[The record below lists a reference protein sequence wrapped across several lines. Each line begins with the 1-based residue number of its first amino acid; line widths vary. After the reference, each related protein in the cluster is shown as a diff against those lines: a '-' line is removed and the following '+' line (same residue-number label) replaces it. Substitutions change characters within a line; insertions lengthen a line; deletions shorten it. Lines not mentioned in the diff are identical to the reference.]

1 MRTNSRAKRAGFL
14 FTSNRPVHLIAVFM
28 MLAALLMPL
37 SARAESQSGES
48 DQISISQLLQPLS
61 GRVSA
66 ASWAMMNGY
75 DPRVGSLGEGR
86 AADIGWGQAAV
97 GGTSGGATASS
108 NQQAPFRS
116 PSPAFSRNLLVTQQL
131 GLFPIQTEPQLAV
144 DPSDPE
150 HLVLGVIDYNFPS
163 MSTYVSFDGGE
174 NWQGPNQ
181 VRYFRND
188 FQAAGDPVLTIDDV
202 GTVYMTS
209 ISMGFQDF
217 RLGQISSAGEVSS
230 MVISRSYDGGIT
242 WTDPVSTARSTIT
255 TVSNTQLDGKE
266 RGTVTIGFLDKPWI
280 ASGPNPN
287 DPSSYSVYMTYT
299 DFETTYGIE
308 YIGEV
313 PTFTAPF
320 AQSTIRMV
328 RSDDGGVTWTEPVDI
343 SPTFLSGEVE
353 GGEEGEGGLG
363 RATEEVLK
371 PAGSVSEGKIDTSES
386 KYGEDGRQIPSA
398 YTVEGVAN
406 LLWPNATPLTEQEIN
421 QAKDF
426 LGEVKGDTD
435 VDADSS
441 EVKPGADGA
450 STSSQP
456 DSGAGG
462 NVTENQQE
470 ALQEEQEQQTENVLE
485 ADRTVQ
491 GSQPEVM
498 PDGTLVIAYLDSTN
512 DGVQKGLA
520 TIQIVVSK
528 DGGETLSNPV
538 QAGLFRELHQTP
550 RNAFFR
556 YWGANFPQ
564 LAVGPNNDI
573 YVTVTALPDD
583 KPTDDGDIM
592 LMRSTNGGATWETPE
607 RINQDQ
613 TDHLQFFP
621 SMDVSPN
628 GTLHLMWG
636 DMRDDPEEARYNIY
650 YTKSEDQGASFGF
663 KIKGQDF
670 VAPDTVVSDFKSNS
684 LKGFPQGLFLGDY
697 FSLQGTDDDVYMVWA
712 DTRLGEYNGPNQQVA
727 FARQKAITAPSL
739 FLSPPSGA
747 AGRTVDVQGFG
758 FQPKANIVL
767 QIGGLTVSN
776 LLTDDQGQF
785 TATIA
790 MPISGEGATEYRA
803 YDDTGNQATASFF
816 TDFGFDSVQASL
828 NQIGAQLGVS
838 VATPVAAGANDSM
851 APPVVS
857 QARTSSNRIVWY
869 GLGALVAA
877 MVAGGVG
884 FLIGH
889 RRT

>member
-1 MRTNSRAKRAGFL
+1 
-14 FTSNRPVHLIAVFM
+14 
-28 MLAALLMPL
+28 
-37 SARAESQSGES
+37 
-48 DQISISQLLQPLS
+48 
-61 GRVSA
+61 
-66 ASWAMMNGY
+66 
-75 DPRVGSLGEGR
+75 
-86 AADIGWGQAAV
+86 
-97 GGTSGGATASS
+97 
-108 NQQAPFRS
+108 
-116 PSPAFSRNLLVTQQL
+116 
-131 GLFPIQTEPQLAV
+131 
-144 DPSDPE
+144 
-150 HLVLGVIDYNFPS
+150 

-202 GTVYMTS
+202 GTVYLTS
-209 ISMGFQDF
+209 ISMGFQEF

-242 WTDPVSTARSTIT
+242 WTDPVSAARSTIT

-280 ASGPNPN
+280 ASGPNPS

-328 RSDDGGVTWTEPVDI
+328 RSDDGGVTWSEPVDI
-343 SPTFLSGEVE
+343 SPTFLSGSVE
-353 GGEEGEGGLG
+353 GGDAGEGGLG
-363 RATEEVLK
+363 RATEEILK
-371 PAGSVSEGKIDTSES
+371 PAGSVSEGKIETGET
-386 KYGEDGRQIPSA
+386 KYGEDGRQIPNA
-398 YTVEGVAN
+398 YTVNGVAS
-406 LLWPNATPLTEQEIN
+406 LLWPNAIPLTAEEID
-421 QAKDF
+421 QAKAF
-426 LGEVKGDTD
+426 IGEPTGGDTGQ
-435 VDADSS
+435 
-441 EVKPGADGA
+441 EA
-450 STSSQP
+450 S
-456 DSGAGG
+456 A
-462 NVTENQQE
+462 NLTESQQE
-470 ALQEEQEQQTENVLE
+470 ALQGTQEQQTANVLE

-491 GSQPEVM
+491 GSQPAVM
-498 PDGTLVIAYLDSTN
+498 PDGTLVVAYLDSTN

-538 QAGLFRELHQTP
+538 QAGLFRELHQNP
-550 RNAFFR
+550 RNVFFR

-573 YVTVTALPDD
+573 YIAVTALPDD
-583 KPTDDGDIM
+583 RPTDDGDIM

-621 SMDVSPN
+621 SIDVSPN
-628 GTLHLMWG
+628 GTLHVMWG

-650 YTKSEDQGASFGF
+650 YTKSEDQGTSFGF
-663 KIKGQDF
+663 KIEGQDF
-670 VAPDTVVSDFKSNS
+670 VAPDTVVSDFQSNS

-727 FARQKAITAPSL
+727 FARQTAITAPSL

-767 QIGGLTVSN
+767 QVGGISISN

-785 TATIA
+785 TTTIA
-790 MPISGEGATEYRA
+790 MPITGEGATEYRA
-803 YDDTGNQATASFF
+803 FDDTGNQAIASFF
-816 TDFGFDSVQASL
+816 TDFGFDTVQTSL
-828 NQIGAQLGVS
+828 SQIDAQLGVS
-838 VATPVAAGANDSM
+838 AATPVAAGANDSM

-857 QARTSSNRIVWY
+857 AAGNDSNRVIWY

>member
-1 MRTNSRAKRAGFL
+1 MLNQKGAT
-14 FTSNRPVHLIAVFM
+14 PILISINQ
-28 MLAALLMPL
+28 LLM
-37 SARAESQSGES
+37 
-48 DQISISQLLQPLS
+48 PLS

-86 AADIGWGQAAV
+86 AADIGWSQAAV
-97 GGTSGGATASS
+97 SGTGGGGTASS

-144 DPSDPE
+144 DPSDSE

-188 FQAAGDPVLTIDDV
+188 LQAAGDPVLTIDDV

-209 ISMGFQDF
+209 ISMGAQDF

-230 MVISRSYDGGIT
+230 MVISRSYDGGLT
-242 WTDPVSTARSTIT
+242 WTDPVSAARSTIT

-280 ASGPNPN
+280 ASGPNPS

-328 RSDDGGVTWTEPVDI
+328 RSDDGGVNWSEPVDI

-353 GGEEGEGGLG
+353 GGDAGEGGLG
-363 RATEEVLK
+363 RATEEVLR
-371 PAGSVSEGKIDTSES
+371 PEGNVSEGKIETGES
-386 KYGEDGRQIPSA
+386 KYGEEERQIPNA
-398 YTVEGVAN
+398 YTVSGVAS
-406 LLWPNATPLTEQEIN
+406 LLWPNATPLSTEEIN
-421 QAKDF
+421 QAKEF
-426 LGEVKGDTD
+426 LGEPEGSDTAQEA
-435 VDADSS
+435 DA
-441 EVKPGADGA
+441 
-450 STSSQP
+450 
-456 DSGAGG
+456 
-462 NVTENQQE
+462 NLTEAQRE
-470 ALQEEQEQQTENVLE
+470 ALQGTQEQQTENVLE

-491 GSQPEVM
+491 GSQPAVM
-498 PDGTLVIAYLDSTN
+498 PDGTLVVAYLDSTN

-538 QAGLFRELHQTP
+538 QAGLFRELHQNP

-573 YVTVTALPDD
+573 YVAVTALPDD
-583 KPTDDGDIM
+583 RPTDDGDIM
-592 LMRSTNGGATWETPE
+592 LMRSTNGGANWETPE

-621 SMDVSPN
+621 SIDVSPN
-628 GTLHLMWG
+628 GTLHVMWG

-663 KIKGQDF
+663 KIEGQDY
-670 VAPDTVVSDFKSNS
+670 VAPETVVSDFESNS

-727 FARQKAITAPSL
+727 FARQKSITAPSL

-747 AGRTVDVQGFG
+747 AGRTVDIQGFG
-758 FQPKANIVL
+758 FQPKANIFL

-803 YDDTGNQATASFF
+803 YDDTGNVAIASFF
-816 TDFGFDSVQASL
+816 TDFGFDSVQTSL
-828 NQIGAQLGVS
+828 AQIDAQLGVTA
-838 VATPVAAGANDSM
+838 ATPVAAGANDSM
-851 APPVVS
+851 APPAVS
-857 QARTSSNRIVWY
+857 PASSSSNRVIWY

-877 MVAGGVG
+877 IVAGGVG